1 MQLVTLGL
9 VPYLLLAVFP
19 ETNPLAAC
27 VGNCEFTSSQDEA
40 HEASHLTVLDD
51 IDAAYRDYL
60 GASKPGL
67 SLDDP
72 P

>member
-1 MQLVTLGL
+1 MHLATLGL
-9 VPYLLLAVFP
+9 TPYLFLAVFL

-27 VGNCEFTSSQDEA
+27 VGNCEFTSSLDEA

-51 IDAAYRDYL
+51 TDAACRGHL
-60 GASKPGL
+60 GTSKPGL